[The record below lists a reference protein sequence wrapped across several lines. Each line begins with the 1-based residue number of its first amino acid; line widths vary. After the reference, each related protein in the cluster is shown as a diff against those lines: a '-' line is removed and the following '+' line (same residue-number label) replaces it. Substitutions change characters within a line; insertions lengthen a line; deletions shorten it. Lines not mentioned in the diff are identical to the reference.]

1 MFDGRKTLR
10 SKIIKLA
17 GVVAVS
23 ATLALG
29 ASACGGDSK
38 DSGGGGGD
46 TVTLGFMGDLT
57 GETAGIVIPPKQ
69 AAQLAIDEYNATNP
83 KVKITLKT
91 YDSQGKGEQAVPLAK
106 QAITKDKIAGMIG
119 PAFSGESA
127 QVDPVLEEGKV
138 PSISASATNA
148 ALATHGWKYWHRLI
162 ANDNVQGAGI
172 GGFIANQLKAKK
184 VFIIDDSSEY
194 GKPFAATVKATVE
207 KAGIKTAADAIDTQA
222 SDYSS
227 TVNKA
232 KAFAPDAIFFGG
244 YYAQGGKLI
253 KQLREGGVNA
263 RFLSGDGS
271 LDKGLAAGAGGT
283 TADGSI
289 IGCPCL
295 IDPTGAAGAASKK
308 FATDYK
314 AKFGAD
320 TAIYSAEGYDAAT
333 AFIAAVKAGNTTPEK
348 INTYLSTID
357 VPGVSKEIKFSP
369 AGEPTA
375 TDVYMYQVK
384 GDQLPLL
391 GNSKNATVK

>member
-1 MFDGRKTLR
+1 LR
-10 SKIIKLA
+10 SKIMKLA

-29 ASACGGDSK
+29 ASACGGDS
-38 DSGGGGGD
+38 DSGGGGD

-57 GETAGIVIPPKQ
+57 GENSGIVIPPKQ
-69 AAQLAIDEYNATNP
+69 GAQMAIDDYNASKP
-83 KVKITLKT
+83 KVKIQLKT

-127 QVDPVLEEGKV
+127 QVDPVLEEGKL

-148 ALATHGWKYWHRLI
+148 ALASHGWKYWHRLI
-162 ANDNVQGAGI
+162 GNDNVQGAGI
-172 GGFIANQLKAKK
+172 GNFIATQLKAKK
-184 VFIIDDSSEY
+184 VFIIHDSSEY
-194 GKPFAATVKATVE
+194 GKPFAETVKSTVE
-207 KAGIKTAADAIDTQA
+207 KGGATTSEDAIDVQA

-227 TVNKA
+227 TVNKV

-253 KQLREGGVNA
+253 KQLREGGVKA

-295 IDPTGAAGAASKK
+295 IDP
-308 FATDYK
+308 
-314 AKFGAD
+314 
-320 TAIYSAEGYDAAT
+320 AEGYDAAT

-357 VPGVSKEIKFSP
+357 MPGVSKQIKFSP

-375 TDVYMYQVK
+375 TDVYVYQVK

>member
-1 MFDGRKTLR
+1 
-10 SKIIKLA
+10 
-17 GVVAVS
+17 
-23 ATLALG
+23 
-29 ASACGGDSK
+29 
-38 DSGGGGGD
+38 
-46 TVTLGFMGDLT
+46 
-57 GETAGIVIPPKQ
+57 
-69 AAQLAIDEYNATNP
+69 
-83 KVKITLKT
+83 
-91 YDSQGKGEQAVPLAK
+91 
-106 QAITKDKIAGMIG
+106 
-119 PAFSGESA
+119 
-127 QVDPVLEEGKV
+127 
-138 PSISASATNA
+138 
-148 ALATHGWKYWHRLI
+148 
-162 ANDNVQGAGI
+162 
-172 GGFIANQLKAKK
+172 
-184 VFIIDDSSEY
+184 
-194 GKPFAATVKATVE
+194 VE
-207 KAGIKTAADAIDTQA
+207 KAGVKTASDAIDTQA

-253 KQLREGGVNA
+253 KQLREGGVKA

-295 IDPTGAAGAASKK
+295 IDPTGTAGAASKK

-320 TAIYSAEGYDAAT
+320 TAIYSAEGYDAAN
-333 AFIAAVKAGNTTPEK
+333 AFIAAIKAGNTTTEK
-348 INTYLSTID
+348 INTFLSTID
-357 VPGVSKEIKFSP
+357 IPGVSKEIKFSP

>member
-1 MFDGRKTLR
+1 MM
-10 SKIIKLA
+10 KLT

-23 ATLALG
+23 AALAIG
-29 ASACGGDSK
+29 ASACGGKS
-38 DSGGGGGD
+38 GGGGD
-46 TVTLGFMGDLT
+46 TVTIGFMGDLT
-57 GETAGIVIPPKQ
+57 GENSGIVIPPKQ

-83 KVKITLKT
+83 KVRITLKT

-106 QAITKDKIAGMIG
+106 QAITKDKIVAMIG

-172 GGFIANQLKAKK
+172 GNFIVSQLKAKK
-184 VFIIDDSSEY
+184 VFIIHDASEY
-194 GKPFAATVKATVE
+194 GKPLAETVKATAE
-207 KAGIKTAADAIDTQA
+207 KAGATTSEDAIDPQG

-244 YYAQGGKLI
+244 YYAQAGKLL
-253 KQLREGGVNA
+253 KQLREGGVKG

-295 IDPTGAAGAASKK
+295 IDPSGTAGAASKK
-308 FATDYK
+308 FADAYK
-314 AKFGAD
+314 AKFKAD

-333 AFIAAVKAGNTTPEK
+333 AFIAAVKAGNTTAEK

-357 VPGVSKEIKFSP
+357 IPGVSKEIKFSA

-375 TDVYMYQVK
+375 TDVYVYQIK
-384 GDQLPLL
+384 GAQLPLL
-391 GNSKNATVK
+391 GNSKNATVQ